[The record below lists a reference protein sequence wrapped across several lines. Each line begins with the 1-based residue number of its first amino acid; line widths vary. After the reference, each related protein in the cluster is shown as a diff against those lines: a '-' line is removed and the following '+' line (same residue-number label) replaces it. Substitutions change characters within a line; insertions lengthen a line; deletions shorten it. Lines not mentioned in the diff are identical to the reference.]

1 MAVRVGQHGIGV
13 VFLAPLF
20 GRGHVVVVQH
30 PLERDVRDV
39 VELRHD
45 GVEQLGTRKAVLS
58 LDLRC
63 EMAEDD
69 DGGCVGSN
77 EDGADEELEMLKPIG
92 VTIDQSFFL
101 S

>member
-13 VFLAPLF
+13 ELLAPLF

-45 GVEQLGTRKAVLS
+45 GVEQFGTRKAILS
-58 LDLRC
+58 LNLGC

-69 DGGCVGSN
+69 DGGCVGAN
-77 EDGADEELEMLKPIG
+77 EDGADEELKVLEPVG
-92 VTIDQSFFL
+92 VAVN
-101 S
+101 